1 MKLAKCLAVLLALA
15 VSVGCAQLLLAQGTD
30 LGTIRGTVTDSSGAV
45 VANASVTIADQA
57 TGTLRHTET
66 NPHGEY
72 QIFGLPSGTYKVT
85 IAAPGM
91 TASNVTGIVL
101 TGSDT
106 VNANAVLKISTAS
119 ESVVVTTEA
128 PAINTADQTIADTI
142 TTREVID
149 LPRDSRDV
157 YQFLYL
163 NPNITQGTD
172 AGEFKFLGFQSYGA
186 NFSLDGQ
193 RSNNAIFGSPTNSE
207 PSLEAVGEVN
217 VLSND
222 FSAEYAGISN
232 IRITTKRG
240 GSQFH
245 GSAFYNNKN
254 SALAAWQIQDLQGK
268 RDFVPNQFVSKF
280 PTPYFN
286 ENDIGGSLGGP
297 IPGIKKTWFFAAY
310 ERNYNRSP
318 KDIFNSKLPYPS
330 FWTGDFSP
338 LINNTNPN
346 PGLLPDVPASVS
358 LTPAEVAA
366 NTYNG
371 LGKQFVRVGVRRLH
385 ASLSLY
391 QRILRSRRGGY
402 TIFARRGMNYSVVNS
417 FFDCR
422 TRNTP
427 ARCSGSSPASPR

>member
-30 LGTIRGTVTDSSGAV
+30 LGTIRGTVTDPSGAV

-207 PSLEAVGEVN
+207 PSLEAEC
-217 VLSND
+217 S
-222 FSAEYAGISN
+222 
-232 IRITTKRG
+232 
-240 GSQFH
+240 
-245 GSAFYNNKN
+245 
-254 SALAAWQIQDLQGK
+254 LQ
-268 RDFVPNQFVSKF
+268 RF
-280 PTPYFN
+280 
-286 ENDIGGSLGGP
+286 
-297 IPGIKKTWFFAAY
+297 
-310 ERNYNRSP
+310 
-318 KDIFNSKLPYPS
+318 
-330 FWTGDFSP
+330 
-338 LINNTNPN
+338 
-346 PGLLPDVPASVS
+346 
-358 LTPAEVAA
+358 
-366 NTYNG
+366 
-371 LGKQFVRVGVRRLH
+371 
-385 ASLSLY
+385 
-391 QRILRSRRGGY
+391 QR
-402 TIFARRGMNYSVVNS
+402 
-417 FFDCR
+417 
-422 TRNTP
+422 
-427 ARCSGSSPASPR
+427 